1 MRALLALAACVALA
15 ACGLSIVGEAP
26 PASDVDSGPPTTPPP
41 APTSAPSPAVDA
53 GDDGDATTAEA
64 GPPAQVELSGIF
76 DVDIVANGPD
86 GGPYDTG
93 EQMDQQSNLYVTQ
106 TVATSLGSEPQRK
119 GLPDDA
125 RFPADPNHAA
135 VQLGWRNDNDGA
147 NGKRFDPGKRDFEV
161 QLPPGPFRRL
171 VVYGASV
178 QGNGDIDFTVRYADG
193 TEALGQ
199 RVVFNDWDKSDPGS
213 GSFSLIS
220 KMDRARVNGTL
231 DKNPIY
237 SLWGGAVT
245 VDPVKQ
251 TKNVLIHFNNVGAT
265 KFYLLGIGL
274 E

>member
-1 MRALLALAACVALA
+1 MRALIALAACVALA
-15 ACGLSIVGEAP
+15 ACGLSIVGETP
-26 PASDVDSGPPTTPPP
+26 PAVEVDSGAPPPP
-41 APTSAPSPAVDA
+41 ATPTSVPPIEADA
-53 GDDGDATTAEA
+53 GDLDATAPDA

-106 TVATSLGSEPQRK
+106 RVALSLGSEPQRK

-125 RFPADPNHAA
+125 RFAADANHAA
-135 VQLGWRNDNDGA
+135 VQLGWRNDN
-147 NGKRFDPGKRDFEV
+147 NGTNGRRFDKDV
-161 QLPPGPFRRL
+161 KDLVVDLPPGPFRRL

-178 QGNGDIDFTVRYADG
+178 QGNGDIDFNVRYTDG
-193 TEALGQ
+193 TESPGQ
-199 RVVFNDWDKSDPGS
+199 KVIFNDWDNPNPGN
-213 GSFSLIS
+213 GSFSLVS
-220 KMDRARVNGTL
+220 RMDRAKVNGTL

-237 SLWGGAVT
+237 SVWGGAVA
-245 VDPVKQ
+245 VDLVKQ
-251 TKNVLIHFNNVGAT
+251 TRNVLIHSNNTGAT